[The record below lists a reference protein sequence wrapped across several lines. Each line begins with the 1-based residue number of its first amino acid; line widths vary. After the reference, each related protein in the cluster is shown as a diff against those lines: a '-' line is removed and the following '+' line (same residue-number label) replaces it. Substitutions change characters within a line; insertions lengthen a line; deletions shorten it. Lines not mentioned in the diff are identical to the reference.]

1 MQAARATPEP
11 SDEPPADGTAPARRR
26 HAKRRARTALG
37 RNLSDFLVEFS
48 IVLHNRS
55 MYPDDHPQLQN
66 AADRFMHRLE
76 TLLEARDSISLGVAH
91 HQLLVDGVATDPE
104 NALLRDLARRLHR
117 HQLTSVRFD
126 RGATLGEIDDLL
138 GALCSDPTRV
148 PGPLG
153 HRLDRI
159 SHWDHLRLTAVDYGR
174 LAFREESLVD
184 PEEPPRAADDLWLAL
199 ARLTG
204 GDEATGDAAAD
215 SPVVAR
221 AIEAHAGEIAY
232 DRVVLD
238 YLTRIAEEMSGR
250 LSPAEDRL
258 RNRVSALI
266 KNLDP
271 QRLRQLLEVGA
282 NPQATRQFALNAAQ
296 TLAVDAVVEVLE
308 AAADVS
314 QQTISHHLLRLLRK
328 LARQA
333 SSGSEQVRT
342 EADGAL
348 RKHVARLLAGWTLE
362 DPNPTGY
369 TSLLDSMAT
378 DQPWDLR
385 PDSSSLETDPESV
398 LQLGLEVG
406 VPGPRVRAAV
416 ALLLARGRLE
426 TVVTLLNDAP
436 VPGAADALWAM
447 VATPECLRA
456 ELTSPRR
463 NRALIEQLARKLR
476 TGAVEQLF
484 AQLVDADR
492 PTRAWLLQVLRG
504 FGPVAA
510 EAAVAHLTDA
520 RWYVRRNSLGLLQQ
534 IGEWPSRFSP
544 VPLFQDPE
552 PQVRRAAIKLALGSA
567 ELRPQALRA
576 ALSDASPRVLTLG
589 LVAAAIA
596 CPPELHPRLDA
607 IVADTTVDPEL
618 RALAVRALGASGT
631 PTARQ
636 RLIEV
641 VLPGRRWLPRRLAAP
656 SPPVLAA
663 LAVLA
668 SAWADDPAAQ
678 LALGKALR
686 HADPAVRAAATRAA

>member
-1 MQAARATPEP
+1 MRTARATPEP
-11 SDEPPADGTAPARRR
+11 SDPPPGDGTPSAPRRP
-26 HAKRRARTALG
+26 AKRRARTALG

-55 MYPDDHPQLQN
+55 MYPDDHPQLRN
-66 AADRFMHRLE
+66 AADRFVHRLE
-76 TLLEARDSISLGVAH
+76 TLLEGRDSLTLGVAQQ
-91 HQLLVDGVATDPE
+91 QLLVDGVATDPE

-117 HQLTSVRFD
+117 HQLTSIRFD
-126 RGATLGEIDDLL
+126 RGVTLGEIDDLL
-138 GALCSDPTRV
+138 GALCADPTRA

-153 HRLDRI
+153 HRVDRI

-174 LAFREESLVD
+174 LAFRDESLVD
-184 PEEPPRAADDLWLAL
+184 PDEPPRAADDLWLAL
-199 ARLTG
+199 ARLTS
-204 GDEATGDAAAD
+204 GDEANGGSSAD
-215 SPVVAR
+215 SPTVAR
-221 AIEAHAGEIAY
+221 AIEAHEGEVAY

-282 NPQATRQFALNAAQ
+282 NPHATRQFALNAAQ

-333 SSGSEQVRT
+333 SSGPEAVRT

-348 RKHVARLLAGWTLE
+348 RKHVARLLAGWNLE

-369 TSLLDSMAT
+369 TSLLDSMTT

-385 PDSSSLETDPESV
+385 LDSSSLEADPESV

-406 VPGPRVRAAV
+406 VAGPRVRAAV
-416 ALLLARGRLE
+416 SLLLARGRLE
-426 TVVTLLNDAP
+426 PVVALLDDAP
-436 VPGAADALWAM
+436 VPEAAEPLWAM
-447 VATPECLRA
+447 VATPERLRA
-456 ELTSPRR
+456 ELASPRR
-463 NRALIEQLARKLR
+463 NRALIEQLSRRLGA
-476 TGAVEQLF
+476 GAVEQLF
-484 AQLVDADR
+484 SQLAEADR
-492 PTRAWLLQVLRG
+492 PNRAWLLQVLRG
-504 FGPVAA
+504 FGPLAA
-510 EAAVAHLTDA
+510 AAAVAHMSDP
-520 RWYVRRNSLGLLQQ
+520 RWYVRRNSLGLLQA
-534 IGEWPSRFSP
+534 IGEWPPTFSP
-544 VPLFQDPE
+544 EPLFLDPE
-552 PQVRRAAIKLALGSA
+552 PQVRRAAIKLALGAA
-567 ELRPQALRA
+567 ELRERALCA
-576 ALSDASPRVLTLG
+576 ALTDRNPRVLTLG

-596 CPPELHPRLDA
+596 CPPELHARLDA
-607 IVADTTVDPEL
+607 IVADTTIDPEL
-618 RALAVRALGASGT
+618 RALGVRALGATGT
-631 PTARQ
+631 PAARD
-636 RLIEV
+636 RLIAI

-656 SPPVLAA
+656 SPPMLAA

-668 SAWADDPAAQ
+668 SVWAEDPAAQ
-678 LALGKALR
+678 AALGKALR
-686 HADPAVRAAATRAA
+686 HPDPAVRSAATRAA